1 MNIVHIY
8 RDYLPN
14 EILIKIRDY
23 LGPHKIAKIF
33 TDMINKIEIV
43 SKDEPFQDLMYHFY
57 RHYELYDDEPD
68 FSIRW
73 TLIEEN
79 ACFKDWRKMYK
90 WWYLWEGILFNKL
103 FTGNNS

>member
-23 LGPHKIAKIF
+23 IGPHKIAKIV

-43 SKDEPFQDLMYHFY
+43 SKDEPFQDLMYHF
-57 RHYELYDDEPD
+57 
-68 FSIRW
+68 
-73 TLIEEN
+73 
-79 ACFKDWRKMYK
+79 
-90 WWYLWEGILFNKL
+90 
-103 FTGNNS
+103 

>member
-23 LGPHKIAKIF
+23 IGPHKIAKIV

-57 RHYELYDDEPD
+57 RHYELYDDELD

>member
-57 RHYELYDDEPD
+57 RHYELYDYEHD

-73 TLIEEN
+73 NLIEEN

>member
-33 TDMINKIEIV
+33 TDTINKIEIV

-103 FTGNNS
+103 FAGNNS

>member
-43 SKDEPFQDLMYHFY
+43 SKDEPFQDLMYQFY